1 MKLQTEWLND
11 PKTVCVMQALEAQGN
26 VAYFVGGCVRNGLM
40 ELPTTDIDISTD
52 ALPQE
57 TIDLAKA
64 AGLKAVPT
72 GIDHGTITIV
82 VDGEPFEVT
91 SFRKDIETDG
101 RRAVVAFSKDIK
113 DDALRR
119 DFTVNAIYAQADGT
133 IVDPLAGLPDLKRR
147 HIRFI
152 EDPDQRIA
160 EDYLRILRFF
170 RFTTQY
176 GDPSIGIDADGL
188 AACAAGADGLDTLA
202 KERIGSE
209 MRKIL
214 AADSP
219 EIGVAAMERSGIL
232 AHILPGAST
241 KYLPILVHIEQNGQI
256 NWLTRLAVL
265 GGQNVRDNLRL
276 TNVEDTQLKATLQ
289 TIEIGVRPS
298 VSAFEHGREVAVSAA
313 LALAA
318 LTESHPPADLMA
330 EVERGAAAVFPVRAS
345 DLPDLQGKALGDR
358 LKKLRADWVASD
370 FSLTKE
376 DML

>member
-1 MKLQTEWLND
+1 MKLNTEWLTD
-11 PKTVCVMQALEAQGN
+11 PKTVRVMQALEAKGN

-40 ELPTTDIDISTD
+40 GLPTTDIDISTD
-52 ALPQE
+52 ALPHE
-57 TIDLAKA
+57 TTALAEA
-64 AGLKAVPT
+64 AELKAVPT

-101 RRAVVAFSKDIK
+101 RRAVVAFSKNIK
-113 DDALRR
+113 DDAVRR
-119 DFTVNAIYAQADGT
+119 DFTVNAIYAQADGV
-133 IVDPLAGLPDLKRR
+133 IVDPLDGLPDLKRR

-214 AADSP
+214 AAENP
-219 EIGVAAMERSGIL
+219 EIGIAAMENSGIL
-232 AHILPGAST
+232 ARILPGSSA
-241 KYLPILVHIEQNGQI
+241 KFLPILVHIEQKGQI

-265 GGQNVRDNLRL
+265 GGQDVRDNLRL
-276 TNVEDTQLKATLQ
+276 TNAEDAQLQAILKV
-289 TIEIGVRPS
+289 IEMGIRPS
-298 VSAFEHGREVAVSAA
+298 VSAFEHGPEVAISGA

-318 LTESHPPADLMA
+318 LTENHPPTDLMA
-330 EVERGAAAVFPVRAS
+330 EVERGAAAVFPIRAS
-345 DLPDLQGKALGDR
+345 DLPDLQGKALGDH
-358 LKKLRADWVASD
+358 LKALRAEWVASD
-370 FSLTKE
+370 FSLSKE